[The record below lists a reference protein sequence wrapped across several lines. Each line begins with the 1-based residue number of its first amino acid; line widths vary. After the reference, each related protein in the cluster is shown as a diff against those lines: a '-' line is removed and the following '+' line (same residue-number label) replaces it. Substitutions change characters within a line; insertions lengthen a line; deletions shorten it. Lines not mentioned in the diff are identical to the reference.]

1 MLHHT
6 GPVRLESGRLI
17 LRPLAAVDAEA
28 AFANWTGDPAVARF
42 MRWNCHRSAAETRAW
57 LAQCALDCRDPR
69 HYEWAIVLKELGEP
83 IGSLSLFLK
92 PDGPGRE
99 AADVG
104 YAIGRAWWG
113 QGIATEALRLAMG
126 HLIRVVGVRHFT
138 GEHAP
143 DNPASGAV
151 MRHAGLRCVGEGSYT
166 SFDGAKTFPSRT
178 YRLDLPDSPGR
189 SAGDWG

>member
-28 AFANWTGDPAVARF
+28 ALANGNGTPAGARF
-42 MRWNCHRSAAETRAW
+42 MRCICNGTAADNSDW
-57 LAQCALDCRDPR
+57 LAQCAADSRGPR

-166 SFDGAKTFPSRT
+166 SFDGARTFPSRT